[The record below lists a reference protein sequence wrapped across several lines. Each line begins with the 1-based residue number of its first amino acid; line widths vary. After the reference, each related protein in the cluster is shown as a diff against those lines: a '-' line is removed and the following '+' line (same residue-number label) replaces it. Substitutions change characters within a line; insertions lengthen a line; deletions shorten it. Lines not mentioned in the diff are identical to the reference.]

1 MKNRIINGAMMV
13 DQRNAGS
20 SITPS
25 QDAFMTDRFK
35 WGHSQTSKFTAQQ
48 VSTAPAGFVNSLK
61 MTVASAVTI
70 STSDYFTVY
79 QPIEGLNIADLAWGT
94 ASAATVTL
102 SFWVYSSLTGTFG
115 GSVRNS
121 NGTRSYPFTYTINAA
136 NTWEK
141 ETITIP
147 GDTTGTWLTTNGVG
161 IYLGFGLGV
170 GSTYSGTADTWGA
183 GNFLSATGAT
193 SVVATN
199 GATWYVTG
207 VQLERGS
214 TASSFEYRSYGAEFV
229 LCQRYFA
236 KSYNDNVVP
245 GTATQVGM
253 EVCAWQGAGGVG
265 GVYGNVKFPV
275 KMRTT
280 PGTINIW
287 DGAGT
292 ATSATS
298 YTYGG
303 GGSAQAIANG
313 GAWWGSGTPF
323 NTSHSGFFMRPTST
337 QPNAWNYVHYTADAE
352 L

>member
-1 MKNRIINGAMMV
+1 
-13 DQRNAGS
+13 
-20 SITPS
+20 
-25 QDAFMTDRFK
+25 
-35 WGHSQTSKFTAQQ
+35 
-48 VSTAPAGFVNSLK
+48 
-61 MTVASAVTI
+61 
-70 STSDYFTVY
+70 
-79 QPIEGLNIADLAWGT
+79 
-94 ASAATVTL
+94 L

-115 GSVRNS
+115 GSLS
-121 NGTRSYPFTYTINAA
+121 SYASTRSYPFTYTISSA
-136 NTWEK
+136 NTWTK
-141 ETITIP
+141 ISITVV
-147 GDTTGTWLTTNGVG
+147 GDTTVSATNWKINNDAGMNVW
-161 IYLGFGLGV
+161 FGLGV
-170 GSTYSGTADTWGA
+170 GTTYSGTAGA
-183 GNFLSATGAT
+183 WAGTAYYSATGAT
-193 SVVATN
+193 SVVGTN
-199 GATWYVTG
+199 GATFYITG

-214 TASSFEYRSYGAEFV
+214 TASSFEFV

-292 ATSATS
+292 ATSASS

-337 QPNAWNYVHYTADAE
+337 QASAWNYVHYTADAE